1 MVHIRQGEEQM
12 NKLKKIKIRKKV
24 KTVYENVLLPDLAVA
39 TAKKVNEII
48 DYISDKGKNK

>member
-1 MVHIRQGEEQM
+1 MHKTS
-12 NKLKKIKIRKKV
+12 KLKKIKIRKKV
-24 KTVYENVLLPDLAVA
+24 KTVYENVFLPDLAVA